1 MKANILVNGTAC
13 IKTIVKQLSQISDLS
28 DIKVNNN
35 SVVSFIYHSEEAAL
49 RVFEELGSGDQL
61 RKSPLRF

>member
-1 MKANILVNGTAC
+1 MKANILVNGSAC
-13 IKTIVKQLSQISDLS
+13 IKTIVKKLSQISDLS

-35 SVVSFIYHSEEAAL
+35 SVVSFIYHTEDAAL

-61 RKSPLRF
+61 KKNQISF